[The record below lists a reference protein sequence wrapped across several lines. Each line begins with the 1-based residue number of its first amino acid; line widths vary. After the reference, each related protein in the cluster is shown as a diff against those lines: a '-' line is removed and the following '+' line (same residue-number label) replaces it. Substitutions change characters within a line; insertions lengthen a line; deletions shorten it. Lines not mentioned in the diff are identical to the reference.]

1 MATDMTCT
9 YRPCEPHLAETPAMF
24 PSGHQ
29 DAGLVEI
36 PSISPRGSESLAYT
50 VVPRTS
56 ARVHL
61 TSQYHISASQ
71 PRPHTHTM
79 PINWNYA
86 KCPEASCDKPSFRM
100 RCMYAEAVLF

>member
-56 ARVHL
+56 ARVRTL
-61 TSQYHISASQ
+61 ASTSFPPGFVA
-71 PRPHTHTM
+71 
-79 PINWNYA
+79 A
-86 KCPEASCDKPSFRM
+86 K
-100 RCMYAEAVLF
+100 